1 MFSLHYTGME
11 GIVNHEMGTVNDMER
26 GLETEDLD
34 LAFTSGGKHAMISI
48 RLKRQK
54 AVGSMDYLSHNIG
67 VNLKRIRKSK
77 GMSLDIVAEQTGVSK
92 SMLAQIEK
100 GNANPSIG
108 VLGKI
113 VSGLRLEFNDLIETP
128 PLDSFMVRVSET
140 IPTKEML
147 GKYKVWTCFPIE
159 DNHMVEIYRI
169 DIEPDGVYTSGSHGE
184 KTREYIAVME
194 GELTVSL
201 KDGLHTITRD
211 DVFRFES
218 DQDHKYMNLTKSR
231 LSFMTFFVAY

>member
-1 MFSLHYTGME
+1 
-11 GIVNHEMGTVNDMER
+11 
-26 GLETEDLD
+26 
-34 LAFTSGGKHAMISI
+34 
-48 RLKRQK
+48 
-54 AVGSMDYLSHNIG
+54 MDYLSHNIAI
-67 VNLKRIRKSK
+67 NLKRIRKAK
-77 GMSLDIVAEQTGVSK
+77 GMSLDVVAEQTGVSK
-92 SMLAQIEK
+92 SMLATIEK
-100 GNANPSIG
+100 GDANPSIG

-113 VSGLRLEFNDLIETP
+113 MSGLRIDLQDLTQAPQDDVYMVDVAKLE
-128 PLDSFMVRVSET
+128 
-140 IPTKEML
+140 PTKDVQ
-147 GKYKVWTCFPIE
+147 GQYRVWTCFPIE
-159 DNHMVEIYRI
+159 DNRTTEIYRI